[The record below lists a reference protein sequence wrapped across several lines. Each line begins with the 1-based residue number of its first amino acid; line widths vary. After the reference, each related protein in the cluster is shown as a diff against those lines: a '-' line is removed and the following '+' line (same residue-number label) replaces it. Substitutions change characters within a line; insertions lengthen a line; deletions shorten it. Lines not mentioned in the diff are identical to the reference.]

1 MNIKISR
8 MLSYVLLIVIAIS
21 AIFSNT
27 QSALASSAYDK
38 QNSGT
43 ATISS
48 VKSGIHNDI
57 PEPREISGDRYHSSI
72 TLQTTRKS
80 GRNLLRFSDHS
91 LNDGYIVCEVPTC
104 SSEHSVLF
112 YQLSTYL
119 GDVIIQYIHDQD
131 GEKS

>member
-1 MNIKISR
+1 MKKSK
-8 MLSYVLLIVIAIS
+8 MLSYVLLIAIAIS
-21 AIFSNT
+21 AIFSNS
-27 QSALASSAYDK
+27 QSALASSSYDE

-48 VKSGIHNDI
+48 VRSGIHNDI
-57 PEPREISGDRYHSSI
+57 PEPREISGDRYHSSV

-80 GRNLLRFSDHS
+80 GRNLLRSSDRS
-91 LNDGYIVCEVPTC
+91 LNDEYILCGVPTC